1 MRTVT
6 VPVVHYFHPDL
17 SDQNICKRRRGRNWA
32 ATTDPDSVTCK
43 RCRELIAAQKMQET
57 A

>member
-6 VPVVHYFHPDL
+6 VPVTHYFHPDL

-32 ATTDPDSVTCK
+32 ATTDPDNVTCK
-43 RCRELIAAQKMQET
+43 QCRKLLKEQGQKQ
-57 A
+57 